1 MTPFPRPAYAPLT
14 LYAPDRRPID
24 LDLSDNTSR
33 YGPHPAALRTLHGAE
48 PEALTRYPAVYAD
61 PLRRAVSERFGV
73 PPECVA
79 TGCGSDGLLDSVF
92 RAAGEPGERISY
104 PVPTFSMVEIFA
116 RMNGMEPA
124 PKVLPTGGE
133 LSALLEPAPALVY
146 LCRPNNPT
154 GKVIPRAGVEALIEA
169 VGDDGPLIVV
179 DEAYA
184 DFADDDFLEGA
195 AASSRMIVIRTFSK
209 AYGLAGLRVGFA
221 VGAAE
226 VILEVEKSRGPY
238 KVSRLGETA
247 AARALRDEEGW
258 IPKVVAGVRAER
270 GRLGAALEARGWAP
284 RDSGAN
290 FLLLPLPE
298 RRASEVV
305 AALREQRVAVRPFPN
320 LPGIGDAIR
329 ISLGRGRDTDRFLS
343 AFDEVMG

>member
-33 YGPHPAALRTLHGAE
+33 YGPHPAALRTLREAE
-48 PEALTRYPAVYAD
+48 PEALTRYPTVYAD
-61 PLRRAVSERFGV
+61 PLRSAVSERFGV

-104 PVPTFSMVEIFA
+104 PAPTFSMVEVFA

-124 PKVLPTGGE
+124 PKTLVASGNLNV
-133 LSALLEPAPALVY
+133 LLEPAPALVY

-154 GKVIPRAGVEALIEA
+154 GEVIPRTRVEALIET
-169 VGDDGPLIVV
+169 VGEEGPLIVV

-184 DFADDDFLEGA
+184 DFADDDFLEDA
-195 AASSRMIVIRTFSK
+195 AASSRLIVLRTLSK

-221 VGAAE
+221 VGAPD

-238 KVSRLGETA
+238 TVSRPGEGA
-247 AARALRDEEGW
+247 AALALRDEEGW
-258 IPKVVAGVRAER
+258 VPKVVAEVRAER
-270 GRLGAALEARGWAP
+270 SRLKAALEARGWAP
-284 RDSGAN
+284 LDSSAN

-298 RRASEVV
+298 RRAPEVV
-305 AALREQRVAVRPFPN
+305 AALREECIAVRPFPD

-329 ISLGRGRDTDRFLS
+329 ISLGRGAETDRFLA